1 MNPKICLLLTDDPD
15 DQQSFSNA
23 LTEIDPNSILISVI
37 DSAQALRLLNTKKI
51 LPDLIFVDVSM
62 YGMDVSQIANATRND
77 GVLRS
82 VPLALYGYKEDSD
95 GLKEMSDFPYL
106 DKDCTY
112 SDLIRFV
119 RTALK

>member
-37 DSAQALRLLNTKKI
+37 DSAQAVRLLNTKKI
-51 LPDLIFVDVSM
+51 LPDLIFLDLSM

-77 GVLRS
+77 GDLRS
-82 VPLALYGYKEDSD
+82 VPLALYGYKEDSAD
-95 GLKEMSDFPYL
+95 LKEMSDFPYL

-112 SDLIRFV
+112 SDLIKFV

>member
-37 DSAQALRLLNTKKI
+37 DSAQAVRLLNTKKI
-51 LPDLIFVDVSM
+51 LPDLIFLDVSM
-62 YGMDVSQIANATRND
+62 YGMDVSQIVNATRND
-77 GVLRS
+77 GLLRS
-82 VPLALYGYKEDSD
+82 VPLAFYGYKEDSD

-112 SDLIRFV
+112 SDLIKFV
-119 RTALK
+119 RAALK